1 MPHKKTQK
9 NAPQKK
15 TQNTDLENKKKS
27 GEGDGHHST
36 ETEKNAAKEII

>member
-9 NAPQKK
+9 NVPHK
-15 TQNTDLENKKKS
+15 NTDLENKKKS